1 MAIEIEDLNDLSSTD
16 VTEQTAVL
24 TQLLQEKAPTI
35 DVKRGVLHDLLLYY
49 SGILATKSQT
59 ELDRLR
65 QSQSVAAIQED
76 PTLADD
82 TVVDNIASNYRVTRQ
97 TGGFAGGAVTII
109 IDTLQDLTIA
119 VGSTFQARSKSF
131 ITEQVYTG
139 RTSSAAVVSDT
150 DKLISDRGDGTY
162 SFEIAVVAQETGEES
177 QLVKGTALV
186 PTIVPR
192 SFVAAVAAEDF
203 IGGFGEEQNLALVQR
218 FVNGMATKTM
228 SSRSNMSAYLA
239 EQYST
244 VVHDSLIG
252 FGDAEMLRDRHSI
265 LPVSLGGR
273 ADWYIQT
280 QPLYRTTGVNLSATL
295 LEKSGD
301 GLGIWQ
307 LTFDRDDY
315 PGLYTLTVS
324 PENKDTEFFT
334 ILSLTRGVD
343 KTAVDSNDGF
353 VPEITTDQEGAFSRF
368 QTTVVTFKDTY
379 TSTSGLTEGVST
391 KTYTVSLKAMP
402 SIAEIQDAVS
412 QRSARSVGGDVLV
425 KAPVPCFTTFSA
437 KIYLLP
443 NQTTPDTEAIA
454 DDLAYLVNHWGFRG
468 LLPASALIDV
478 IHNHLEAG
486 ALVESVRMTGRVEY
500 PDSTFSVISG
510 TEVLEI
516 PYTPSKMVTSRTTL
530 FFLDPADVSLSVETA
545 EILPVI

>member
-16 VTEQTAVL
+16 VTQQTAVL

-65 QSQSVAAIQED
+65 RSQSVAAIEDD

-82 TVVDNIASNYRVTRQ
+82 EVVNNIASNYRVTRQ
-97 TGGFAGGAVTII
+97 TGGSAGGAVTMI
-109 IDTLQDLTIA
+109 IDTPQDLTIA
-119 VGSTFQARSKSF
+119 VGSTFQARGKSF
-131 ITEQVYTG
+131 VTEQVYTG
-139 RTSSAAVVSDT
+139 RTSSAAVVSDS

-162 SFEIAVVAQETGEES
+162 SFDIAVVAEEAGEDS

-186 PTIVPR
+186 PTVIPR

-203 IGGFGEEQNLALVQR
+203 IGGFGEEQNLELVQR

-228 SSRSNMSAYLA
+228 SNRNNMSAYLM
-239 EQYST
+239 EQYPNT
-244 VVHDSLIG
+244 IHDSLIG

-280 QPLYRTTGVNLSATL
+280 QPLYRTTGVNLEATL

-301 GLGIWQ
+301 GLGVWQ

-315 PGLYTLTVS
+315 PGLYSITVS
-324 PENKDTEFFT
+324 PENISDEFYT
-334 ILSLTRGVD
+334 ILSFTRGVD
-343 KTAVDSNDGF
+343 KTELDSNDGF

-368 QTTVVTFKDTY
+368 QTAVVTFRDTR
-379 TSTSGLTEGVST
+379 TSVSDLTVGVST
-391 KTYTVSLKAMP
+391 KTYTVSVKAMP
-402 SIAEIQDAVS
+402 SIAEIQDLVS

-425 KAPVPCFTTFSA
+425 KGPIPCFTTFSA

-443 NQTTPDTEAIA
+443 GQSTPDTSAIA

-478 IHNHLEAG
+478 IHNHLESG
-486 ALVESVRMTGRVEY
+486 ALVETVRLTGRVEY
-500 PDSTFSVISG
+500 PDSTFRVISG

-516 PYTPSKMVTSRTTL
+516 PYEPTKMVSSRTTL